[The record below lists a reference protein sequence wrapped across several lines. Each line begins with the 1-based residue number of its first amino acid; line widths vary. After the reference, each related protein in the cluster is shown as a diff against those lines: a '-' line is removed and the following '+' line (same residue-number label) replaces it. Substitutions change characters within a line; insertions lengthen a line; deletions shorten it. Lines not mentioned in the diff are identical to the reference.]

1 MNIMKNIQTK
11 EKEQSNIYSLL
22 FEKDE
27 DSLNKDLDSK
37 NNNEVNKN
45 RKIFSDKISKKCNS
59 LLSNIYDKIN
69 LINIKS
75 EQINKINTKSLLKI
89 SNKYYRISTAKSNS
103 STKCFHNNNILT
115 MNSTQSTNYY
125 NSSKNFHKKYFN
137 NNNNIINQKRAINS
151 NIIKSKKL
159 KNETNY
165 RTIESYQNIKK
176 YNQNNKNVNN
186 SKRISSSIV
195 NSKRS
200 EDKLKNYASIDVEE
214 LYKTKDNKFLNIE
227 RFNDA
232 FRIEMNNTLYKYKPE
247 KHLKLLNDMQRDNI
261 SLRQNMENIKEKIN
275 KKIEDLCNKKQFK
288 NNNIKVSKFA
298 NKKIIN
304 KNIIS
309 PRNLPNLVK
318 FKSQNNFF
326 PYGYKA
332 RLLYGNQTHSLEI
345 AKNKEKKN
353 KRKKLNVNNPLKLFN
368 LKNEIMEKALKKLYI
383 SLDTKNILKYINDI
397 KREKADKNVKI
408 KEYRKD
414 KYFPVLKEVKEYL
427 KQIENEKMKNREI
440 DKDKV
445 EKKMIDIEHKILK
458 GIHDNKRK
466 IYEDII

>member
-1 MNIMKNIQTK
+1 MNILKNIQTK
-11 EKEQSNIYSLL
+11 EREQSNIYSLL

-27 DSLNKDLDSK
+27 DSKNKDLDSK
-37 NNNEVNKN
+37 NNNEINKN
-45 RKIFSDKISKKCNS
+45 KKIFSDKISKKCNS
-59 LLSNIYDKIN
+59 LLTNIYDKIN

-89 SNKYYRISTAKSNS
+89 SNKYYRKNTAKSNS
-103 STKCFHNNNILT
+103 SIKSFHDNNILT
-115 MNSTQSTNYY
+115 INSTQSNNYY
-125 NSSKNFHKKYFN
+125 NSSKNFHKKFL
-137 NNNNIINQKRAINS
+137 NNNIINQKKAINL
-151 NIIKSKKL
+151 NLLKSKKL
-159 KNETNY
+159 KNETNH
-165 RTIESYQNIKK
+165 RTIESYKNFKK
-176 YNQNNKNVNN
+176 YNKNNKNVND
-186 SKRISSSIV
+186 KRISSSII
-195 NSKRS
+195 NSKRG
-200 EDKLKNYASIDVEE
+200 EDKLKNYASIDIEE
-214 LYKTKDNKFLNIE
+214 LYKTKDNKFLNFE

-232 FRIEMNNTLYKYKPE
+232 FRIEMNNTLYKFNPE
-247 KHLKLLNDMQRDNI
+247 KHLKLLNEMQRDNI

-275 KKIEDLCNKKQFK
+275 KKIEDFCNK
-288 NNNIKVSKFA
+288 NIKKQKQKRNNKLKFS
-298 NKKIIN
+298 NKIIIN

-397 KREKADKNVKI
+397 KKEKADKNVKI

-440 DKDKV
+440 DKDKA